1 MHGSVCYEQC
11 ADPSFVGH
19 RCQVSIVSKDWIAE
33 NLPTAEIRRMDELLN
48 DKGLDLKAAN
58 GTEIPYEGWI
68 EVSFKLATSDDK
80 HGMSVPF
87 LVSKDALDHLIVG
100 YNVIE
105 EIVKNPVSD
114 SPNNHEETLVNAL
127 SASLPSAKQ
136 ENVKALIGLIWTNTS
151 SELCRVKVAKK
162 DVVVPKN
169 ETIVVSCSVSTGPT
183 ESRLPVLFEPDV
195 ESPWPSGLEVPE
207 TLVTLKGGTS
217 SRIRIQV
224 KNTMDHD
231 ITLKKRTMLGKLE
244 LVKSVK
250 PLEVRKKENEER
262 SADCSRP
269 ANNSSEEGEE
279 VRSQSD
285 TPAMKRC
292 QSEASHSTPDVD
304 LEDLTEDQK
313 IAVVTMLREEAES
326 FSKDDDDV
334 GCAEDLQL
342 KINLSDN
349 RPVQKN
355 YTSIPKP
362 LYSEVKQYVEDL
374 LNRGWVRKSRSAYS
388 SPVVCVRKRDGSL
401 RLCVDFREL
410 NRRTVPDRHPLPR
423 VQTTIENLGGNKWF
437 SLLDQGKAYHQGFV
451 NPECQHMTAFVT
463 PWGLYEW
470 VRIPFGLRNAPGEFQ
485 RFMEDCLEG
494 LRDEI
499 CVPYLDD
506 VIVFSRTFDEHI
518 ENVRTVLRRL
528 REHGIKL
535 KARKCK
541 MFKKEVNYLG
551 RIVSADGYRV
561 DPSNVKAVL
570 ALKETNPKT
579 VGDVRKLLGLLGY
592 YRKYIQDFSRIA
604 QPLFELL
611 KTPVVKINKLLTQ
624 TERGSRK
631 RSGTQAQSSHS
642 IVWSQ
647 EHQGVLEKLVDC

>member
-1 MHGSVCYEQC
+1 
-11 ADPSFVGH
+11 
-19 RCQVSIVSKDWIAE
+19 
-33 NLPTAEIRRMDELLN
+33 
-48 DKGLDLKAAN
+48 
-58 GTEIPYEGWI
+58 
-68 EVSFKLATSDDK
+68 
-80 HGMSVPF
+80 
-87 LVSKDALDHLIVG
+87 
-100 YNVIE
+100 
-105 EIVKNPVSD
+105 
-114 SPNNHEETLVNAL
+114 
-127 SASLPSAKQ
+127 
-136 ENVKALIGLIWTNTS
+136 
-151 SELCRVKVAKK
+151 
-162 DVVVPKN
+162 
-169 ETIVVSCSVSTGPT
+169 
-183 ESRLPVLFEPDV
+183 
-195 ESPWPSGLEVPE
+195 
-207 TLVTLKGGTS
+207 
-217 SRIRIQV
+217 
-224 KNTMDHD
+224 
-231 ITLKKRTMLGKLE
+231 
-244 LVKSVK
+244 
-250 PLEVRKKENEER
+250 
-262 SADCSRP
+262 
-269 ANNSSEEGEE
+269 
-279 VRSQSD
+279 
-285 TPAMKRC
+285 
-292 QSEASHSTPDVD
+292 
-304 LEDLTEDQK
+304 
-313 IAVVTMLREEAES
+313 MLREEAES

-334 GCAEDLQL
+334 GCAEGLQL

-401 RLCVDFREL
+401 RLCVGFLEL

-463 PWGLYEW
+463 PRGLYEW

-528 REHGIKL
+528 REHRVKL

-561 DPSNVKAVL
+561 DPSNVKAIL

-579 VGDVRKLLGLLGY
+579 VGDVRKLLGLLVY

-611 KTPVVKINKLLTQ
+611 KRPVFKINERLTQ
-624 TERGSRK
+624 TERRSRK
-631 RSGTQAQSSHS
+631 GNGTQAQSSHA
-642 IVWSQ
+642 IVWTQ
-647 EHQGVLEKLVDC
+647 EHQGVLQKLVDCLANPPILGYPDYRLPFVLHTDASNEGLGAVLSQRQSGKMRVIGYGSRTLTTEEKGYYLHYGKLEFLALKWAVCEQFRDYL